1 MVEQKIKFFKFQ
13 GKWIKQ
19 VPIGDDDSYCE
30 GCIGDGNVDLCTQ
43 LPDCFLIG
51 KDAVKFKTLS
61 TEEHQLFERH

>member
-19 VPIGDDDSYCE
+19 VPAEGDYCG
-30 GCIGDGNVDLCTQ
+30 GCLGENSEDLCKQ
-43 LPDCFLIG
+43 LPDCQYG

-61 TEEHQLFERH
+61 TEEQQLFGRH

>member
-19 VPIGDDDSYCE
+19 VPVGGDASYCG
-30 GCIGDGNVDLCTQ
+30 GCLGESSEDLCKQ
-43 LPDCFLIG
+43 LPNCGYG

-61 TEEHQLFERH
+61 TEEHQLFKRN

>member
-19 VPIGDDDSYCE
+19 VPVGDYNSYCE
-30 GCIGDGNVDLCTQ
+30 GCLGDKNEDLCKQ
-43 LPDCFLIG
+43 LPDCQYG
-51 KDAVKFKTLS
+51 KDAVKFKTIS